1 VFYEKIL
8 KKKIK
13 NKIIK
18 DIINVYNI
26 RNKNGKRILL
36 IEVGKWKKKE
46 VYIIQILRCV
56 FKRI

>member
-46 VYIIQILRCV
+46 V
-56 FKRI
+56 